1 MWFNKQKTAVSIP
14 YFNAPSVVQK
24 KNSLEYREQKIKFPI
39 VKEAQVKKTIDNRDH
54 VCEELTP
61 LNFNGLKDRVN
72 FRLLKN
78 IGNVIEIT
86 MRCDGNKKETIV
98 GTIQEVGPDFIRV
111 LQEQKVIVTI
121 LWENIREK
129 TEVSIPYFNAPS
141 VVQKKSSL
149 EYKEQKIKFPI
160 IKEAQVKKTIDN
172 RDHVCEELTPLNFN
186 GLKDRVNFR
195 LLKNIGNVIAVTIRC
210 DGNEE
215 EIIVGTI
222 QEVGT
227 DFISV
232 LQEQKVIVTI
242 LWENIREIRLKDGEV
257 IVIEQLEEEEMIV
270 TEQLEE
276 EMIGIEQLGAEEMI
290 GIEQLGAE
298 EMIVIKQLDEEE
310 MIVTEQLEEEEMIV
324 TEQLE
329 EEMIVIEL
337 LDAEEVI

>member
-1 MWFNKQKTAVSIP
+1 MWFNKQKTAVSSP

-24 KNSLEYREQKIKFPI
+24 KNSLEYKEQKIKFPI
-39 VKEAQVKKTIDNRDH
+39 VKEAQVKKTIDNRDP

-78 IGNVIEIT
+78 VGNIIEVTI
-86 MRCDGNKKETIV
+86 RCDGNEEETIV
-98 GTIQEVGPDFIRV
+98 GTIQEVGTGFIRV
-111 LQEQKVIVTI
+111 LQEQKGIVTI
-121 LWENIREK
+121 LWGNIREK
-129 TEVSIPYFNAPS
+129 TAVSSPYFNAPS

-160 IKEAQVKKTIDN
+160 VKETQVKKTIDN
-172 RDHVCEELTPLNFN
+172 RDPVCEELTPLNFN

-195 LLKNIGNVIAVTIRC
+195 LLKKIGNVIEVTIRC

-227 DFISV
+227 DFIGV
-232 LQEQKVIVTI
+232 LREQKVIVTI

-257 IVIEQLEEEEMIV
+257 IVIEQLDEEEMIV
-270 TEQLEE
+270 TE
-276 EMIGIEQLGAEEMI
+276 
-290 GIEQLGAE
+290 
-298 EMIVIKQLDEEE
+298 QLDEEE
-310 MIVTEQLEEEEMIV
+310 MIVTEQLNEEEMIV
-324 TEQLE
+324 TEQLDEEEMIVTEQLDE